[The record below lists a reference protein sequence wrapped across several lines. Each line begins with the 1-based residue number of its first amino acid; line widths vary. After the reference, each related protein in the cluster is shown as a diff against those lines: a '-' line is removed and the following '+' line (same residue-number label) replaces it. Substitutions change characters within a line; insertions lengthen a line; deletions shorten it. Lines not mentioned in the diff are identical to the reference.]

1 MLSTQIDEKEKMDAI
16 LEKIVDLL
24 SGISGLE
31 AIVLGG
37 SQARGSQ
44 DSDSDIDIGLYY
56 HQETVDWSQV
66 EKQAQELDQEHRE
79 NLLAKPGEWGEWVN
93 GGCWLMIENKH
104 VDLILRD
111 IERVKKAIQEGQ
123 EGIITPHYQVGHPHA
138 YLNIMYMGELAVS
151 KLLWYRD
158 EKIYRLK
165 TFAEEYPQKL
175 KEKIISQFF
184 FEAMFSQELAEKN
197 AARDDIY
204 YVVAHLI
211 RSVSALNQ
219 VLFALNEQYC
229 INEKNAV
236 KMIDAFNV
244 RPDSYKKKIDNIFYW
259 SAFNLLE
266 ACHGLKQ
273 LIEEVNF
280 LK

>member
-24 SGISGLE
+24 HGISGLE

-44 DSDSDIDIGLYY
+44 DRDSDIDIGLYY
-56 HQETVDWSQV
+56 HQETIDWSQV

-93 GGCWLMIENKH
+93 GGCWLMIDNKH

-123 EGIITPHYQVGHPHA
+123 EGIVTPHYQVGHPHA

-158 EKIYRLK
+158 ENIYRLK
-165 TFAEEYPQKL
+165 SFAEEYPQKL

-229 INEKNAV
+229 INEKKAV

-244 RPDSYKKKIDNIFYW
+244 RPDSYKEKIDNIFYL
-259 SAFNLLE
+259 SGFNLLE
-266 ACHGLKQ
+266 ACKDLKQ
-273 LIEEVNF
+273 LIEEVN
-280 LK
+280 LLI

>member
-1 MLSTQIDEKEKMDAI
+1 MM
-16 LEKIVDLL
+16 
-24 SGISGLE
+24 
-31 AIVLGG
+31 
-37 SQARGSQ
+37 
-44 DSDSDIDIGLYY
+44 
-56 HQETVDWSQV
+56 
-66 EKQAQELDQEHRE
+66 
-79 NLLAKPGEWGEWVN
+79 
-93 GGCWLMIENKH
+93 ENKH

-158 EKIYRLK
+158 ENIYRLK

-229 INEKNAV
+229 INEKKAV

-273 LIEEVNF
+273 LIEEVN
-280 LK
+280 LLI

>member
-1 MLSTQIDEKEKMDAI
+1 
-16 LEKIVDLL
+16 VDLL

-158 EKIYRLK
+158 ENIYRLK

-219 VLFALNEQYC
+219 VLFALNEQYFLTDKGA
-229 INEKNAV
+229 IDQLNSFRLIPAGYV
-236 KMIDAFNV
+236 KIITRILAH
-244 RPDSYKKKIDNIFYW
+244 P
-259 SAFNLLE
+259 
-266 ACHGLKQ
+266 GLKVKEMNEIQ
-273 LIEEVNF
+273 VHEF
-280 LK
+280 

>member
-24 SGISGLE
+24 SGINGLE

-37 SQARGSQ
+37 SQARDSQ

-56 HQETVDWSQV
+56 HQETIDWSQV

-93 GGCWLMIENKH
+93 GGCWLMIENRH

-111 IERVKKAIQEGQ
+111 IAHVQKAIQEGQ
-123 EGIITPHYQVGHPHA
+123 EGIVTPHYQVGHPHA
-138 YLNIMYMGELAVS
+138 YFNIMYMGELAVS
-151 KLLWYRD
+151 KLLWHRD
-158 EKIYRLK
+158 ENIPQLK
-165 TFAEEYPQKL
+165 TIAEKYPQKL
-175 KEKIISQFF
+175 KERIIQQFF
-184 FEAMFSQELAEKN
+184 FEALFSQELAEKN
-197 AARDDIY
+197 ATRDDVY

-229 INEKNAV
+229 INEKKAV
-236 KMIDAFNV
+236 KMIDSFNV
-244 RPDSYKKKIDNIFYW
+244 RPDSYKKKIDNIFYL
-259 SAFNLLE
+259 SGLNLLE
-266 ACHGLKQ
+266 ACQDLKQ
-273 LIEEVNF
+273 LIEEVN
-280 LK
+280 LLI

>member
-1 MLSTQIDEKEKMDAI
+1 MDAI

-56 HQETVDWSQV
+56 HQETIDWSQV

-111 IERVKKAIQEGQ
+111 IERVQIAIQEGQ
-123 EGIITPHYQVGHPHA
+123 EGIVTPHYQVGHPHA

-158 EKIYRLK
+158 ENIYRLK
-165 TFAEEYPQKL
+165 SFAEEYPQKL

-229 INEKNAV
+229 INEKKAV

-244 RPDSYKKKIDNIFYW
+244 RPDSYKEKIDNIFYL
-259 SAFNLLE
+259 SGLNLLK
-266 ACHGLKQ
+266 ACQDLKQ
-273 LIEEVNF
+273 LIEEVN
-280 LK
+280 LLI